1 MSLFI
6 YERDENGTPTHFY
19 IGRLRFRIDQNL
31 KPIPVLRLR
40 QNQDDAGNSSSTSVR
55 ARSLSADVLGHS
67 YG

>member
-19 IGRLRFRIDQNL
+19 IGRLRFKIDQSL
-31 KPIPVLRLR
+31 KPIPALRLR
-40 QNQDDAGNSSSTSVR
+40 QAQDDAGNSSSTSVR
-55 ARSLSADVLGHS
+55 TRSLSADVLGHS